1 MIGEPTKMCWIPNAL
16 TLSRLVL
23 LLPVIM
29 LFETGTMSAQWWAF
43 TLFLAACITDALD
56 GWAARR
62 LNCAGN
68 IGVFLDPLAD
78 KIFANVLLIY
88 LACHHPDWIP
98 LWAVLILLA
107 REFAV
112 QGFRSMAP
120 CLGIIIS
127 TGQMNKLKLVFQLI
141 ATGTTMT
148 GMVWNEAEFLLRL
161 LTWISLGLALLTG
174 IWSML
179 ALFRENHDLWRRKPL
194 KMERR

>member
-1 MIGEPTKMCWIPNAL
+1 MCWIPNLL

-23 LLPVIM
+23 LLPVI
-29 LFETGTMSAQWWAF
+29 LLLERGTPAALWSALA
-43 TLFLAACITDALD
+43 LFLAASITDALD

-68 IGVFLDPLAD
+68 IGIFLDPLAD

-88 LACHHPDWIP
+88 LASRHPDWIP
-98 LWAVLILLA
+98 LWAVLLLLA

-120 CLGIIIS
+120 CLGVVIS
-127 TGQMNKLKLVFQLI
+127 TGQMNKLKLVFQLT
-141 ATGTTMT
+141 ATGTTLA
-148 GMVWNEAEFLLRL
+148 GLAWEDAAFLLRP
-161 LTWISLGLALLTG
+161 LTWIVLGLALVTG

-179 ALFRENHDLWRRKPL
+179 ALFRENRDLWRRKPL
-194 KMERR
+194 TMERR